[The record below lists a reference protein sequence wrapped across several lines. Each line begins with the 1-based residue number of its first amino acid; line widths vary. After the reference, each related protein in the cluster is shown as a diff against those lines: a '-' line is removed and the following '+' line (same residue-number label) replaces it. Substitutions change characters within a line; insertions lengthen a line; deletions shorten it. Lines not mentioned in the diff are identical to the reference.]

1 MTDYAI
7 MMGSDDNG
15 ELIIN
20 EAPDTTKIPLD
31 SFVTLAA
38 HGVLQVASD
47 GTFYVATLLRT
58 VQYRLGTVEFSPSGL
73 RPPRLVFG
81 KVYDGEKDP
90 RDGHTD
96 EYVPDV
102 GIVRFEPGA
111 HTGTLIDPLV
121 TDVDLAAEQEAAA
134 VAAQIAAE
142 QGGQS

>member
-7 MMGSDDNG
+7 MMSVANDG
-15 ELIIN
+15 ELTIN

-31 SFVTLAA
+31 SFAALAA
-38 HGVLQVASD
+38 RGVLQVAND

-58 VQYRLGTVEFSPSGL
+58 VQYRVAGVEFSPSGL
-73 RPPRLVFG
+73 QPPLLVFG

-96 EYVPDV
+96 EFVPDV